1 MLVHNTCSKNT
12 ALDYKKATYTLDKS
26 KGISSGSDVKF
37 LPEPQESAVAD
48 KLIDNASMSTND
60 ALDLASDFLGKCY
73 TEPVHGSGRFV
84 SADGARVVRMGVND
98 ILGKHGGGS
107 HMNFE
112 ILEPNLSKPGKM
124 KIARNIHVYLND

>member
-1 MLVHNTCSKNT
+1 M
-12 ALDYKKATYTLDKS
+12 
-26 KGISSGSDVKF
+26 KF

-60 ALDLASDFLGKCY
+60 ALDLASDYLGKCY
-73 TEPVHGSGRFV
+73 TEPVHGSGP
-84 SADGARVVRMGVND
+84 
-98 ILGKHGGGS
+98 

-124 KIARNIHVYLND
+124 KIARNIHVSLND

>member
-1 MLVHNTCSKNT
+1 
-12 ALDYKKATYTLDKS
+12 
-26 KGISSGSDVKF
+26 
-37 LPEPQESAVAD
+37 
-48 KLIDNASMSTND
+48 
-60 ALDLASDFLGKCY
+60 
-73 TEPVHGSGRFV
+73 
-84 SADGARVVRMGVND
+84 MGVND